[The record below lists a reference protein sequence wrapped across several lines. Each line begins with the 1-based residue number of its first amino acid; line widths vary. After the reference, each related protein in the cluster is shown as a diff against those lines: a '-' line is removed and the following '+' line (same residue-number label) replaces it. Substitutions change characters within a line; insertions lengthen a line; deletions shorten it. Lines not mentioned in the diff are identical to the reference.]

1 MSVPLS
7 SSGTSGHEVERVSHG
22 RKASGAGL
30 GGFDPFAAAV
40 MRGELIAF
48 MFEQFHPKLFVAET
62 PAPPQRLPFTQLV
75 RRQAS
80 ARVPRRVRRSASSW
94 KIGSRRSPVFI
105 TC

>member
-1 MSVPLS
+1 MLLE
-7 SSGTSGHEVERVSHG
+7 GTDL
-22 RKASGAGL
+22 GL

-80 ARVPRRVRRSASSW
+80 ARVPRKVRRSASSW